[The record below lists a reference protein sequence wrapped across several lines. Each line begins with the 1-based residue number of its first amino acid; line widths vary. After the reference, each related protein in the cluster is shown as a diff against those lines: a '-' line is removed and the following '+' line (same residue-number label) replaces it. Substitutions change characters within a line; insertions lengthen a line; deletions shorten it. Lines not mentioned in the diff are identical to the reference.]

1 MIIPILAHDLPSK
14 KTKETLKRK
23 FSRLDKRFSSALP
36 LCYGSVEYAAAERLA
51 SVKKS
56 SVACV
61 PSEGPSLKYSVVG
74 GKCDSQASQS
84 EGRS

>member
-1 MIIPILAHDLPSK
+1 M
-14 KTKETLKRK
+14 
-23 FSRLDKRFSSALP
+23 
-36 LCYGSVEYAAAERLA
+36 CYGSVEYAAAERLA